1 MMETPLSTILAP
13 ADTIL
18 QLLMLPKFIY
28 FCAVFAFEGF
38 KNGITLTHS
47 GMRKGII
54 AKVYAVFYSFS
65 ILFSF
70 ILIPDY
76 VREILATDGDKIKQA
91 LFFAMPIPQIGYIFI
106 GISLFL
112 FLFMEGLTRFGKKK
126 IRKNEY
132 AQKIYYS
139 MLLLPLAIGIQSLL
153 GLPHIVFVGI
163 FVLFAYFGAFAN
175 PQILRK
181 ALPVP
186 S

>member
-1 MMETPLSTILAP
+1 METPLSTILAP

-28 FCAVFAFEGF
+28 FCAVFAYDGF
-38 KNGITLTHS
+38 KNGITLTHG

-54 AKVYAVFYSFS
+54 AKVYGVFYSFF
-65 ILFSF
+65 ILFSV

-91 LFFAMPIPQIGYIFI
+91 LLFAMPIPQIGYIFI
-106 GISLFL
+106 GISLLMFL
-112 FLFMEGLTRFGKKK
+112 FKEGLTRFSKKK

-139 MLLLPLAIGIQSLL
+139 MLFLPLAIGIQSLL

-163 FVLFAYFGAFAN
+163 FVFFTYFGAFAS
-175 PQILRK
+175 PQIIKK
-181 ALPVP
+181 AMPVP
-186 S
+186 I